1 MHAEVEVAVEVALSC
16 PQSAV
21 FHIFYIYEFICEYVY
36 IYIYVRLLVGGQL
49 SSLPPHML
57 NPKIYDAVVNL
68 EHMAATVP
76 CASDSFSSS
85 LLAAFSHKLVC
96 LGSEKKT

>member
-1 MHAEVEVAVEVALSC
+1 M
-16 PQSAV
+16 
-21 FHIFYIYEFICEYVY
+21 Y